1 MEFGQDAEMEANDMK
16 MKAKDVYVD
25 ADRVIHREIFHRKVG
40 WWPWKVMSNC

>member
-25 ADRVIHREIFHRKVG
+25 ADRVIHREIFHRKYIEKWDG
-40 WWPWKVMSNC
+40 SLGK